1 MDEKNKYE
9 LEELFEA
16 YRRRMG
22 RVEQRLDECEP
33 IEVDFDKLKAYRR
46 DGWLSTG
53 RVFSVAAVIALIL
66 FVLTPAAD
74 SYAMTSVV
82 NRLDKIES
90 VSNCLYGYGEES

>member
-1 MDEKNKYE
+1 MEEKSKYE

-22 RVEQRLDECEP
+22 RVEQRLGESEP
-33 IEVDFDKLKAYRR
+33 IEVDFDRLKTCRR
-46 DGWLSTG
+46 DGWLSLG

-66 FVLTPAAD
+66 FVVTPAAD
-74 SYAMTSVV
+74 NYAMTSVV

-90 VSNCLYGYGEES
+90 VSDCLYGYGEES